1 MGAEEGVPKLAPKAE
16 SAVLGGLSRL
26 VEKVK
31 FKEIMQK
38 LDSGPQ
44 SGLAQT
50 AAFVFQQECQAT
62 FDLMLPLISKI

>member
-1 MGAEEGVPKLAPKAE
+1 MSADEAGVPKLTSKGE
-16 SAVLGGLSRL
+16 SAVLSGLSRL

-38 LDSGPQ
+38 LDSGQQ

-50 AAFVFQQECQAT
+50 AAFVF
-62 FDLMLPLISKI
+62 